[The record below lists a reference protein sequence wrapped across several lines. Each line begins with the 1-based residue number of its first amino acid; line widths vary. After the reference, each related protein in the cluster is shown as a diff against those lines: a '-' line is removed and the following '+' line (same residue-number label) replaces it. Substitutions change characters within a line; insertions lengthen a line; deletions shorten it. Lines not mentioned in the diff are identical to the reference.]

1 MDGITGTE
9 LARGR
14 RCYAERAWA
23 ACCDALGGA
32 DAVTP
37 LEPPDLVLLSISS
50 YLCGRDEDCVR
61 YLSRAYDGYVAAH
74 EWAMAARAAF
84 WMCFT
89 LVNLGDVVRGGAWA
103 ARSKALVD
111 EHSITG
117 PLPAYQESVRAHQLM
132 GRGLPDEAL
141 AISLANIAVGRVEDE
156 PDLETLNRVSAGQAL
171 IALGRPAE
179 ALDQLDQVILAVE
192 GDRLSPPIAGMAY
205 CAVIAACLHLFD
217 LRRAREW
224 TAALS
229 SWCDAQSGDV
239 PYRGQCQVHRAH
251 IMTFEGSWADAL
263 AEARAASDRSEGTV
277 QGEAYYALGELHRL
291 LGEPDRAE
299 DAYRQANS
307 CGRQPEPGLS
317 LLRLAQGRLDAAVT
331 TMRALHAEP
340 GRTDRPEILA
350 AYVEVMLRAG
360 QRDLARDAAAELAAM
375 SAEADVP
382 LLQGRAEQA
391 AAAVLLAEADAPAA
405 LPLLR
410 SAWRRWQELG
420 TPYEAARTRVLIG
433 TAMDAMGDPDSAR
446 MEFDA
451 AGSVF
456 EQLGARYDLAAL
468 ADLDAA
474 EDAGQHGS
482 AGLTAREV
490 EVVRLVAAGHTNRAI
505 ANQLVLSEKTV
516 ARHLSN
522 IYAKLDLP
530 SRAAA
535 TAYAYDHGLV

>member
-1 MDGITGTE
+1 
-9 LARGR
+9 
-14 RCYAERAWA
+14 
-23 ACCDALGGA
+23 
-32 DAVTP
+32 
-37 LEPPDLVLLSISS
+37 
-50 YLCGRDEDCVR
+50 
-61 YLSRAYDGYVAAH
+61 
-74 EWAMAARAAF
+74 
-84 WMCFT
+84 
-89 LVNLGDVVRGGAWA
+89 
-103 ARSKALVD
+103 
-111 EHSITG
+111 
-117 PLPAYQESVRAHQLM
+117 
-132 GRGLPDEAL
+132 
-141 AISLANIAVGRVEDE
+141 
-156 PDLETLNRVSAGQAL
+156 
-171 IALGRPAE
+171 
-179 ALDQLDQVILAVE
+179 
-192 GDRLSPPIAGMAY
+192 
-205 CAVIAACLHLFD
+205 
-217 LRRAREW
+217 
-224 TAALS
+224 
-229 SWCDAQSGDV
+229 
-239 PYRGQCQVHRAH
+239 
-251 IMTFEGSWADAL
+251 
-263 AEARAASDRSEGTV
+263 
-277 QGEAYYALGELHRL
+277 
-291 LGEPDRAE
+291 
-299 DAYRQANS
+299 
-307 CGRQPEPGLS
+307 
-317 LLRLAQGRLDAAVT
+317 
-331 TMRALHAEP
+331 
-340 GRTDRPEILA
+340 
-350 AYVEVMLRAG
+350 
-360 QRDLARDAAAELAAM
+360 M

-410 SAWRRWQELG
+410 SAWRRGQELG